1 MENIFSSFYASD
13 NPVVG
18 SDANSQNAPPP
29 ASCKKYVASDF
40 AATLAN
46 VTPFRFDANTYG
58 RIALL

>member
-1 MENIFSSFYASD
+1 MENIFSSLRASD

-18 SDANSQNAPPP
+18 SDATTTQFP

-40 AATLAN
+40 AATLKN
-46 VTPFRFDANTYG
+46 VTPFRFDENTYG